1 MCNSVAMI
9 LLSECKKKVLLIK
22 RRDVPVYA
30 LPGGGIESGES
41 SFEAA
46 IREMKEETG
55 LDVSIE
61 RIVGYYYPVNKLCFA
76 TTLIECK
83 KLRGI
88 ESPSDETIE
97 AKYFDIHNLPK
108 HLPPP
113 YLDWINDTLLFT
125 DPVFSPISS
134 VTYKKF
140 LFYCFKHPI
149 LILRFLL
156 SRLKV
161 PINTR

>member
-9 LLSECKKKVLLIK
+9 LLSDCKKKVLLIK

-30 LPGGGIESGES
+30 LPGGGIESEES
-41 SFEAA
+41 PYKAA

-55 LDVSIE
+55 LDVTIE
-61 RIVGYYYPVNKLCFA
+61 RIIGYYYPINKLCFA
-76 TTLIECK
+76 TILVECK
-83 KLRGI
+83 KLGGV
-88 ESPSDETIE
+88 ESQSDETIE
-97 AKYFDIHNLPK
+97 VKYFDICNLPK

-113 YLDWINDTLLFT
+113 YLDWINDTLSFTEPLFL
-125 DPVFSPISS
+125 PISS

-140 LFYCFKHPI
+140 FFYCFKHPI

-156 SRLKV
+156 SRFKV
-161 PINTR
+161 PFNTR